1 MNQEMNPFAILAII
15 YGITLFC
22 LFVFHLIADWKDIHT
37 IGDLILP
44 EIFDNRYNSFYV
56 LYVPIVNSIFLVML
70 LVMVIVT
77 GIKDFFTKLF
87 NEWTH
92 ISENFSKFLDIKI
105 KK

>member
-1 MNQEMNPFAILAII
+1 MNPFAILAII
-15 YGITLFC
+15 YGVTLFC
-22 LFVFHLIADWKDIHT
+22 IFVIHLIADWKDIHT

-44 EIFDNRYNSFYV
+44 EIFDERSTDFLV
-56 LYVPIVNSIFLVML
+56 LYFPIVNSIFLVML
-70 LVMVIVT
+70 LVVVIVI
-77 GIKDFFTKLF
+77 GIKNFFTKLF

>member
-44 EIFDNRYNSFYV
+44 KIFDNRYNSFYV